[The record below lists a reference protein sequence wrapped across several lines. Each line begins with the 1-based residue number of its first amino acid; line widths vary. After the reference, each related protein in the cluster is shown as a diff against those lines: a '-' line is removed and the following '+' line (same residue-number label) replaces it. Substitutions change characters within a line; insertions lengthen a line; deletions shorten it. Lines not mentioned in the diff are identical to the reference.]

1 MAIVKMNKFTLLT
14 FESKKE
20 ALLERLQAFASAEF
34 INLQDENLL
43 ENNEVL
49 KDLTKDSVDSDIAK
63 WEEQLSKVKFALQ
76 FLNNYVPKQSLIKS
90 LRQEKLSLTMEE
102 LENKVLNS
110 NWEEVYDKVKER
122 EEKLAKLENEKTK
135 LQGNVQSLKPYEA
148 FNAPLSTLKELKATS
163 YFLGSVANQYS
174 ESLQS
179 DLNDCYVEIISKDN
193 NDTYFFA
200 LANKDNAEA
209 VEEALRGVGFT
220 PFKTDE
226 DETPLKLIHDYNER
240 ISLIDSDKFIIKEEL
255 AGYDEELK
263 TIQLAYEYYN
273 NLVSR
278 KSISSK
284 FLKTESTT
292 LIQGWVPVKENEK
305 FTKIAGGVLGEDYYL
320 NFEEVKEEE
329 IDDVPIQLENNDL
342 NASFE
347 DVTSMYALPKYND
360 IDPTPFVTPFYLIF
374 FGMMVADAGYGL
386 LMLIGTLCALKF
398 FHFDDG
404 MKKMIKFFMYLS
416 FPTIVF
422 GLIYGSFFGD
432 LLPIKGLI
440 DTSTDVMTIL
450 AMSVIFGAIQIVFG
464 LCIKAA
470 LLIRM
475 GKKTEALMDVGSWM
489 LSLFSIGGVVA
500 ASMLNIPVLKTIS
513 IAGIIIG
520 FLAIVLTQGRQME
533 SKGGKIGQGLYELY
547 GITSYLSDLVSYTRL
562 MAIGLSG
569 GSIAGAINMIM
580 NMVTDNGNSVIGMIL
595 FGPLIFIIFQTVN
608 FLLSLL
614 SGYVHT
620 LRLTYVEYFSKFYD
634 GGGRAFEP
642 FESKNEY
649 IKLRRE

>member
-1 MAIVKMNKFTLLT
+1 MAIVKMNKFTLLA

-20 ALLERLQAFASAEF
+20 ALLERLQAFSNVEF

-49 KDLTKDSVDSDIAK
+49 KELTKDSVDSDIAR

-90 LRQEKLSLTMEE
+90 LREDKLSLTMKE
-102 LENKVLNS
+102 LESKVLNS
-110 NWEEVYDKVKER
+110 NWEEVYDKVKEK

-135 LQGNVQSLKPYEA
+135 LQSNVESLKPYEA
-148 FNAPLSTLKELKATS
+148 FNAPLGTLKELKETS
-163 YFLGSVANQYS
+163 YFIGSIANQYS

-179 DLNDCYVEIISKDN
+179 DLNDCYLEIVSKDN

-200 LANKDNAEA
+200 LVNNDNAEMI
-209 VEEALRGVGFT
+209 EEALRGYGFT

-226 DETPLKLIHDYNER
+226 EETPLKLIHDYNER

-263 TIQLAYEYYN
+263 IIQLAYEYFN

-278 KSISSK
+278 KSISGN

-292 LIQGWVPVKENEK
+292 LIQGWIPIKENEK
-305 FTKIAGGVLGEDYYL
+305 LTKIASESLGQEYYL

-398 FHFDDG
+398 FRFEDG
-404 MKKMIKFFMYLS
+404 TKKMIKFFMYLS

-432 LLPIKGLI
+432 LLPINGLI
-440 DTSTDVMTIL
+440 DTNTDVMTIL
-450 AMSVIFGAIQIVFG
+450 AMSVVFGAIQIIFG
-464 LCIKAA
+464 LFIKAA
-470 LLIRM
+470 LLIRV
-475 GKKTEALMDVGSWM
+475 GKKLEALIDVGSWL

-520 FLAIVLTQGRQME
+520 FLVIVLTQGRQME
-533 SKGGKIGQGLYELY
+533 STGGKIGQGLYELY

-569 GSIAGAINMIM
+569 GSIAAAINMIM
-580 NMVTDNGNSVIGMIL
+580 KMVTGDGKSILGMVL
-595 FGPLIFIIFQTVN
+595 FAPLIFVIFQTVN

-634 GGGRAFEP
+634 GGGRAFRP
-642 FESKNEY
+642 FELKNEY
-649 IKLRRE
+649 IRLKRE